1 MSEDNAA
8 KKELTAVKGTKDI
21 LPGEVEKW
29 QKLESLVR
37 HTFELYGFNE
47 IRTPIIE
54 HTELFQKG
62 SGETSDV
69 VTKEMYAFVDKG
81 GRSITL
87 RPEYTP
93 SVVRAIMEHRLDLKP
108 EPLRFYY
115 TGPMFRYDR
124 PQKGR
129 YRQFHQVDVE
139 IFGEKDP
146 AVDAELVEMAVSL
159 LDRLN
164 VTGTETLVNSV
175 GCRECRPDYSQAL
188 RKAVAEHTDSFCPDC
203 RRKAELNPLRIFDCK
218 VDGCRKAAA
227 DFPLILDYL
236 CAECREHFEKF
247 RSYLDLFG
255 VKYRVDPRLVRGLDY
270 YTKTTFEVITTD
282 GGAQN
287 AILGGGRYDN
297 MMKDFGGPDL
307 CGIGFAMGIERLLS
321 IIDIAVEKRPF
332 VYIAFLGEAGKKA
345 GLETSRFLRRNGV
358 EVMIEYKD
366 RGMKAHFGRAGKVR
380 ADWVLIIGEEEL
392 QHGRYG
398 LKEMASGRQLEGTPG
413 ELLAYLK
420 TGRPD

>member
-1 MSEDNAA
+1 MSEDNAT
-8 KKELTAVKGTKDI
+8 KKDLTAVKGTKDI

-29 QKLESLVR
+29 QKLESLVH
-37 HTFELYGFNE
+37 HTFEIYGFNE

-93 SVVRAIMEHRLDLKP
+93 SVVRAIMEHRLDLRP

-159 LDRLN
+159 LGRLN

-175 GCRECRPDYSQAL
+175 GCRQCRPGYSQAL
-188 RKAVAEHTDSFCPDC
+188 RKAVGEHMEDFCPDC
-203 RRKAELNPLRIFDCK
+203 RRKAEINPLRIFDCK
-218 VDGCRKAAA
+218 VDGCKKAAA
-227 DFPLILDYL
+227 DLPLILDHL
-236 CAECREHFEKF
+236 CDECREHFEKF
-247 RSYLDLFG
+247 KSYLDLFG

-270 YTKTTFEVITTD
+270 YTKTTFEVVSTD
-282 GGAQN
+282 AGAQN

-321 IIDIAVEKRPF
+321 IIDIPIEKRSF
-332 VYIAFLGEAGKKA
+332 VYIAFLGEESKKA
-345 GLETSRFLRRNGV
+345 GLETARFLRHNGV

-366 RGMKAHFGRAGKVR
+366 RGMKAHFGRAGKVQ
-380 ADWVLIIGEEEL
+380 AEWVLIIGEEEL
-392 QHGRYG
+392 KRGRYG
-398 LKEMASGRQLEGTPG
+398 LKEMATGRQLEGTPE
-413 ELLAYLK
+413 ELLACLK
-420 TGRPD
+420 TIRPD